1 MSSSEEHSYTCF
13 AKVGCR
19 ASCKYSL
26 DNGPSVQNGLDLE
39 MVDHL
44 DTKGS
49 SPSMHFSHVMIE
61 VKYQSTPARSSISH
75 SSLMGYPRSGNSSKA
90 SGSCLATAFR
100 RHFLKPAS
108 APELGHFSTMD
119 TLASPTASMLA
130 TDGAVESLPAPPPD
144 FILLRLNISAQQKS
158 SCLTSKR
165 STRRTGKRHKDTPPT
180 EGYEKTSD
188 LLEKLSEEKGK
199 GMKVDDVGVAS
210 AGDDEETTQQQG
222 RSVQSK
228 RRLQNN
234 KGRGTNTSPQRPL
247 ALCLPQKSGIAHHD
261 ASRFMP
267 DELPCGTCVTPRV
280 ILINKQIFLNPK
292 KNTHDLQQAS
302 S

>member
-75 SSLMGYPRSGNSSKA
+75 SSLMGYPRSGNSPSSTIPLPLSVEVLVVLPEA

-180 EGYEKTSD
+180 EGYEVRT
-188 LLEKLSEEKGK
+188 LEE
-199 GMKVDDVGVAS
+199 
-210 AGDDEETTQQQG
+210 
-222 RSVQSK
+222 
-228 RRLQNN
+228 
-234 KGRGTNTSPQRPL
+234 
-247 ALCLPQKSGIAHHD
+247 
-261 ASRFMP
+261 
-267 DELPCGTCVTPRV
+267 
-280 ILINKQIFLNPK
+280 
-292 KNTHDLQQAS
+292 
-302 S
+302 